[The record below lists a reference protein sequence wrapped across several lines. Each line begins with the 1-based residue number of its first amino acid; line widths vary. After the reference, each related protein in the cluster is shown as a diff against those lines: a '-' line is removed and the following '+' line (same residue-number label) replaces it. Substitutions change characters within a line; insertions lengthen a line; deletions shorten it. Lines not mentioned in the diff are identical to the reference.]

1 MAPIAASP
9 TPPTCCR
16 SRSTC
21 AIRSP
26 TACPASW
33 ATSSSARRLPPP
45 RAPRSSI
52 CSSTAHCISW
62 DTTTRPMRER
72 CSRARSR
79 SFRRSPPVPPTLRSP
94 EDTKRAARRAAP
106 FSAARR
112 EASGLVNS
120 FNYAFEGIIYVVR
133 TQRNMR
139 IHFIVALAVLPLGVL
154 LGVSRIEMLALIL
167 AVAFVLLMEMANTA
181 LEMTIDVATPA
192 FDPRA
197 RAAKDIAAGMVLVSA
212 VTALF
217 VGYLVF
223 APRLQN
229 PSQRAINTVRR
240 SPVHLTVIAIVVVIL
255 LVIAIKAYFGTGSP
269 LRGGLP
275 SGHAAVAFGG
285 WAAITLVTHSYENQ
299 VLVSTLAFVM
309 ATLVAQT
316 RVEAGVH
323 STLEVVYGGV
333 LGALVTTAI
342 FQALT

>member
-1 MAPIAASP
+1 M
-9 TPPTCCR
+9 
-16 SRSTC
+16 
-21 AIRSP
+21 
-26 TACPASW
+26 
-33 ATSSSARRLPPP
+33 
-45 RAPRSSI
+45 
-52 CSSTAHCISW
+52 
-62 DTTTRPMRER
+62 
-72 CSRARSR
+72 
-79 SFRRSPPVPPTLRSP
+79 PPVLRSP
-94 EDTKRAARRAAP
+94 EDTKKAARRAAP

-139 IHFIVALAVLPLGVL
+139 IHFIVTLGVLPLGVL

-223 APRLQN
+223 APRLQH

-299 VLVSTLAFVM
+299 VLVSTLAFAM

-323 STLEVVYGGV
+323 STLEVVYGAV

-342 FQALT
+342 FQAFT

>member
-1 MAPIAASP
+1 MAI
-9 TPPTCCR
+9 TQG
-16 SRSTC
+16 
-21 AIRSP
+21 
-26 TACPASW
+26 TA
-33 ATSSSARRLPPP
+33 SARTP
-45 RAPRSSI
+45 AAGS
-52 CSSTAHCISW
+52 
-62 DTTTRPMRER
+62 D
-72 CSRARSR
+72 
-79 SFRRSPPVPPTLRSP
+79 RRSA
-94 EDTKRAARRAAP
+94 RA
-106 FSAARR
+106 
-112 EASGLVNS
+112 
-120 FNYAFEGIIYVVR
+120 
-133 TQRNMR
+133 TQ
-139 IHFIVALAVLPLGVL
+139 V
-154 LGVSRIEMLALIL
+154 
-167 AVAFVLLMEMANTA
+167 
-181 LEMTIDVATPA
+181 
-192 FDPRA
+192 
-197 RAAKDIAAGMVLVSA
+197 AAKDIAAGMVLVSA

-285 WAAITLVTHSYENQ
+285 WAAITIVTHSYENQ

>member
-1 MAPIAASP
+1 V
-9 TPPTCCR
+9 
-16 SRSTC
+16 
-21 AIRSP
+21 
-26 TACPASW
+26 
-33 ATSSSARRLPPP
+33 
-45 RAPRSSI
+45 
-52 CSSTAHCISW
+52 
-62 DTTTRPMRER
+62 
-72 CSRARSR
+72 
-79 SFRRSPPVPPTLRSP
+79 PPVLRSP
-94 EDTKRAARRAAP
+94 KDTKRAIRRATP

-139 IHFIVALAVLPLGVL
+139 VHFLVALAVLPLGVV

-223 APRLQN
+223 APRLQH

-275 SGHAAVAFGG
+275 SGHSAVAFGG
-285 WAAITLVTHSYENQ
+285 WAAITLVTHAYENQ

-323 STLEVVYGGV
+323 STVEVLYGGV

-342 FQALT
+342 FQAFT

>member
-1 MAPIAASP
+1 M
-9 TPPTCCR
+9 
-16 SRSTC
+16 
-21 AIRSP
+21 
-26 TACPASW
+26 
-33 ATSSSARRLPPP
+33 
-45 RAPRSSI
+45 
-52 CSSTAHCISW
+52 
-62 DTTTRPMRER
+62 
-72 CSRARSR
+72 
-79 SFRRSPPVPPTLRSP
+79 PPVLRSP
-94 EDTKRAARRAAP
+94 EDTKKAARRAAP

-112 EASGLVNS
+112 EASGLVTS

-139 IHFIVALAVLPLGVL
+139 IHFIVALSVLPLGVL

-309 ATLVAQT
+309 AMLVAQT

-342 FQALT
+342 FQAFT

>member
-1 MAPIAASP
+1 M
-9 TPPTCCR
+9 
-16 SRSTC
+16 
-21 AIRSP
+21 
-26 TACPASW
+26 
-33 ATSSSARRLPPP
+33 
-45 RAPRSSI
+45 
-52 CSSTAHCISW
+52 
-62 DTTTRPMRER
+62 
-72 CSRARSR
+72 
-79 SFRRSPPVPPTLRSP
+79 PPVLRSP
-94 EDTKRAARRAAP
+94 EDTKKAARRAAP

-139 IHFIVALAVLPLGVL
+139 IHFIVTLGVLPLGVL

-223 APRLQN
+223 APRLQH

-323 STLEVVYGGV
+323 STLEVVYGAV

-342 FQALT
+342 FQAFT

>member
-1 MAPIAASP
+1 M
-9 TPPTCCR
+9 
-16 SRSTC
+16 
-21 AIRSP
+21 
-26 TACPASW
+26 
-33 ATSSSARRLPPP
+33 
-45 RAPRSSI
+45 
-52 CSSTAHCISW
+52 
-62 DTTTRPMRER
+62 
-72 CSRARSR
+72 
-79 SFRRSPPVPPTLRSP
+79 PPVLRSGD
-94 EDTKRAARRAAP
+94 ETKRAARRAAP

-112 EASGLVNS
+112 DATGLVNS

-139 IHFIVALAVLPLGVL
+139 IHFLVALAVLPLGVL
-154 LGVSRIEMLALIL
+154 LGVTRIEMLALIL
-167 AVAFVLLMEMANTA
+167 SVAFVLLMEMANTA

-223 APRLQN
+223 APRLQH

-240 SPVHLTVIAIVVVIL
+240 SPVHLTVIAIAVVIL
-255 LVIAIKAYFGTGSP
+255 LVIGIKAYFGTGSP

-309 ATLVAQT
+309 AVLVAQT

-323 STLEVVYGGV
+323 TTLEVLYGGV
-333 LGALVTTAI
+333 LGALVTAAI

>member
-1 MAPIAASP
+1 V
-9 TPPTCCR
+9 
-16 SRSTC
+16 
-21 AIRSP
+21 
-26 TACPASW
+26 
-33 ATSSSARRLPPP
+33 PPP
-45 RAPRSSI
+45 
-52 CSSTAHCISW
+52 
-62 DTTTRPMRER
+62 
-72 CSRARSR
+72 
-79 SFRRSPPVPPTLRSP
+79 VLRSG
-94 EDTKRAARRAAP
+94 EETRSAAKRAAP

-139 IHFIVALAVLPLGVL
+139 IHFLVALTVLPAGVL
-154 LGVSRIEMLALIL
+154 LGVTRIEMLALL
-167 AVAFVLLMEMANTA
+167 LSVAFVLLMEMANTA
-181 LEMTIDVATPA
+181 LEMTIDVATSA

-229 PSQRAINTVRR
+229 PSQHAIDTVRA
-240 SPVHLTVIAIVVVIL
+240 SPVHLTVIAIA
-255 LVIAIKAYFGTGSP
+255 LVIMLVVAIKAYFGSGSP

-275 SGHAAVAFGG
+275 SGHAAVAFSG

-309 ATLVAQT
+309 AVLVAQT

-333 LGALVTTAI
+333 LGALITTAI

>member
-1 MAPIAASP
+1 V
-9 TPPTCCR
+9 
-16 SRSTC
+16 
-21 AIRSP
+21 
-26 TACPASW
+26 
-33 ATSSSARRLPPP
+33 
-45 RAPRSSI
+45 
-52 CSSTAHCISW
+52 
-62 DTTTRPMRER
+62 
-72 CSRARSR
+72 
-79 SFRRSPPVPPTLRSP
+79 PPVLRSP

-139 IHFIVALAVLPLGVL
+139 IHFLVALAVLPLGVL

-167 AVAFVLLMEMANTA
+167 AVAFVILMEMANTA
-181 LEMTIDVATPA
+181 LEMTIDVATPS

-223 APRLQN
+223 APRLQH

-255 LVIAIKAYFGTGSP
+255 LVVAIKAYFGTGSP

-275 SGHAAVAFGG
+275 SGHAAIAFGG
-285 WAAITLVTHSYENQ
+285 WAAITIVTHSYENQ

>member
-1 MAPIAASP
+1 V
-9 TPPTCCR
+9 
-16 SRSTC
+16 
-21 AIRSP
+21 
-26 TACPASW
+26 
-33 ATSSSARRLPPP
+33 
-45 RAPRSSI
+45 
-52 CSSTAHCISW
+52 
-62 DTTTRPMRER
+62 
-72 CSRARSR
+72 
-79 SFRRSPPVPPTLRSP
+79 PPVLRSP
-94 EDTKRAARRAAP
+94 EDTKKAARRAAP

-139 IHFIVALAVLPLGVL
+139 IHFIVALSVLPLGVL

-269 LRGGLP
+269 LYGGLP

-323 STLEVVYGGV
+323 STLEVLYGGV

-342 FQALT
+342 FQAFT

>member
-1 MAPIAASP
+1 M
-9 TPPTCCR
+9 TPVLR
-16 SRSTC
+16 SR
-21 AIRSP
+21 
-26 TACPASW
+26 
-33 ATSSSARRLPPP
+33 
-45 RAPRSSI
+45 
-52 CSSTAHCISW
+52 
-62 DTTTRPMRER
+62 DETR
-72 CSRARSR
+72 
-79 SFRRSPPVPPTLRSP
+79 
-94 EDTKRAARRAAP
+94 RAARRAAP

-139 IHFIVALAVLPLGVL
+139 IHFIVALAVLPLGVA
-154 LGVSRIEMLALIL
+154 LGVSRIEMLA
-167 AVAFVLLMEMANTA
+167 LLMEMANTA

-229 PSQRAINTVRR
+229 PSQHAINTVRR
-240 SPVHLTVIAIVVVIL
+240 SPVHLTVIAIAVVIM

-309 ATLVAQT
+309 AVLVAQT

>member
-1 MAPIAASP
+1 V
-9 TPPTCCR
+9 
-16 SRSTC
+16 
-21 AIRSP
+21 
-26 TACPASW
+26 
-33 ATSSSARRLPPP
+33 
-45 RAPRSSI
+45 
-52 CSSTAHCISW
+52 
-62 DTTTRPMRER
+62 
-72 CSRARSR
+72 
-79 SFRRSPPVPPTLRSP
+79 PPVLRSP
-94 EDTKRAARRAAP
+94 EDTKKAARRAAP

-112 EASGLVNS
+112 EASGLVSS

-154 LGVSRIEMLALIL
+154 LGVSRIEMLALVL

-223 APRLQN
+223 APRLQD
-229 PSQRAINTVRR
+229 PSQRAIDTVRR

-275 SGHAAVAFGG
+275 SGHAAVAFSG
-285 WAAITLVTHSYENQ
+285 WAAITLVTHTYENQ

-309 ATLVAQT
+309 AMLVAQT

-342 FQALT
+342 FQAFT

>member
-1 MAPIAASP
+1 M
-9 TPPTCCR
+9 
-16 SRSTC
+16 
-21 AIRSP
+21 
-26 TACPASW
+26 
-33 ATSSSARRLPPP
+33 
-45 RAPRSSI
+45 
-52 CSSTAHCISW
+52 
-62 DTTTRPMRER
+62 
-72 CSRARSR
+72 
-79 SFRRSPPVPPTLRSP
+79 PPVLRSP
-94 EDTKRAARRAAP
+94 EDTKKAARRAAP

-139 IHFIVALAVLPLGVL
+139 IHFIVALSVLPLGVL

-269 LRGGLP
+269 LYGGLP

-323 STLEVVYGGV
+323 STLEVLYGGV

-342 FQALT
+342 FQAFT

>member
-1 MAPIAASP
+1 M
-9 TPPTCCR
+9 
-16 SRSTC
+16 
-21 AIRSP
+21 
-26 TACPASW
+26 
-33 ATSSSARRLPPP
+33 
-45 RAPRSSI
+45 
-52 CSSTAHCISW
+52 
-62 DTTTRPMRER
+62 
-72 CSRARSR
+72 
-79 SFRRSPPVPPTLRSP
+79 PPVLRSP
-94 EDTKRAARRAAP
+94 EDTKKAARRAAP

-112 EASGLVNS
+112 EASGLVSS

-255 LVIAIKAYFGTGSP
+255 LVIAIKAYFGT
-269 LRGGLP
+269 
-275 SGHAAVAFGG
+275 
-285 WAAITLVTHSYENQ
+285 AAITLVTHSYENQ

-342 FQALT
+342 FQAFT

>member
-1 MAPIAASP
+1 V
-9 TPPTCCR
+9 
-16 SRSTC
+16 
-21 AIRSP
+21 
-26 TACPASW
+26 
-33 ATSSSARRLPPP
+33 
-45 RAPRSSI
+45 
-52 CSSTAHCISW
+52 
-62 DTTTRPMRER
+62 
-72 CSRARSR
+72 
-79 SFRRSPPVPPTLRSP
+79 PPVLRSGD
-94 EDTKRAARRAAP
+94 ETKRAARRAAP

-112 EASGLVNS
+112 EATGLVNS

-139 IHFIVALAVLPLGVL
+139 IHFLVALAVLPLGVL
-154 LGVSRIEMLALIL
+154 LGVTRIEMLALIL

-223 APRLQN
+223 APRLQH

-240 SPVHLTVIAIVVVIL
+240 SPVHLTVIAIAVVIL
-255 LVIAIKAYFGTGSP
+255 LVIGIKAYFGTGTP

-309 ATLVAQT
+309 AVLVAQT

-323 STLEVVYGGV
+323 TTLEVLYGGV

>member
-1 MAPIAASP
+1 V
-9 TPPTCCR
+9 PPPVLR
-16 SRSTC
+16 SR
-21 AIRSP
+21 
-26 TACPASW
+26 
-33 ATSSSARRLPPP
+33 
-45 RAPRSSI
+45 
-52 CSSTAHCISW
+52 
-62 DTTTRPMRER
+62 DETT
-72 CSRARSR
+72 
-79 SFRRSPPVPPTLRSP
+79 
-94 EDTKRAARRAAP
+94 RAARRAAP

-112 EASGLVNS
+112 EATGLVNS

-139 IHFIVALAVLPLGVL
+139 VHFLIALGVLPLGVV

-167 AVAFVLLMEMANTA
+167 SVAFVLLMEMANTA

-212 VTALF
+212 VNALF

-223 APRLQN
+223 APRLQD

-240 SPVHLTVIAIVVVIL
+240 SPVHLTVIAIAVVIL
-255 LVIAIKAYFGTGSP
+255 LVIGIKAYFGTGSP

-309 ATLVAQT
+309 ALLVAQT

-323 STLEVVYGGV
+323 TTLEVLYGGV

>member
-1 MAPIAASP
+1 M
-9 TPPTCCR
+9 
-16 SRSTC
+16 
-21 AIRSP
+21 
-26 TACPASW
+26 
-33 ATSSSARRLPPP
+33 
-45 RAPRSSI
+45 
-52 CSSTAHCISW
+52 
-62 DTTTRPMRER
+62 
-72 CSRARSR
+72 
-79 SFRRSPPVPPTLRSP
+79 PPVLRSP
-94 EDTKRAARRAAP
+94 EDTKKAARRAAP

-112 EASGLVNS
+112 EASGLVSS

-223 APRLQN
+223 APRLQD
-229 PSQRAINTVRR
+229 PSQRAIDTVRR

-275 SGHAAVAFGG
+275 SGHAAVAFSG
-285 WAAITLVTHSYENQ
+285 WAAITLVTHTYENQ

-309 ATLVAQT
+309 AMLVAQT

-342 FQALT
+342 FQAFT